1 MLKHLLKRWFL
12 IPPLLLIVVA
22 TPLLFLRPHSGAQA
36 SQNAVTGTHH
46 YFYDFPNGYMNVYD
60 MDNNFSLVQSVQIPT
75 VNVRGVVF
83 DPHSGM
89 LYISDG
95 GNGGID
101 GNGSLIKYNLVTQQ
115 VVYNVAYSFGVDS
128 LAITPDG
135 KTIYLPDGSLS
146 PDGTWHII
154 NPANGQVTGTI
165 LTISGLEPH
174 DTDMSANGQYVY
186 MEGVDNPYIWVA
198 NTATNQIVQKVGPFQ
213 GYARPFVVN
222 QSGTLVYTTENG
234 LIGFGVGNL
243 QTGQVLYNVS
253 APGFSLPAGFN
264 SQYVTPSHGIS
275 LSPDGKTVYVVDM
288 PNSYVHVFNVSGLP
302 GTAPT
307 MTASIPISPITGT
320 ESPCKFDCTKEGWLE
335 QSLDGRYLFVGNS
348 GSIIDTTTNKV
359 VANLA
364 TLADTRMFL
373 EVDWVNGVPVNSEDR
388 TDFYWNGGA
397 APTPPPNTPP
407 GPVNRNWYL
416 AEGRVGKGFREYLT
430 LENPAATPCAV
441 NIQYNYTPDGGSPA
455 NKTVAV
461 TVNPY
466 SRLTESVN
474 NDLGFVDLG
483 GSAAT
488 VATVVT
494 VNSTATGNCNGVVV
508 ERPMYFVGFHGQISS
523 GTDVLGSTTLSN
535 TYYFADVPSGANYT
549 SYLTIL
555 NPNNTSANVTVNYFA
570 GGKQVGTQSTTVPP
584 NARGTI
590 APGAISLPA
599 HVTAIV
605 TSNQQIMVERP
616 TYFMGIVTN
625 GTPVSGAYDIVGVP
639 ALSNDWLF
647 AEGYTGS
654 STQEYLTI
662 ANPTSTAATASIT
675 LESRTGA
682 TNTYTVPVGADSQVI
697 WNVNANN
704 TFFGST
710 PEVSAEVKST
720 GSNIIV
726 QREEYFTYNHTL
738 QNGRNTTAM
747 GGTDVIG
754 QKGPAAYSSYS
765 FAEGYANVGYNEW
778 LTIQNPTANQETI
791 TVTLVNGLGQSSVQ
805 TYQVAAHSRFTQDI
819 ANLIQQVFNPGTN
832 SQANSVSMTVQTL
845 NNGGVFVAERPMY
858 YNTNGVSPFAVQG
871 GTDIV
876 GYIGG

>member
-1 MLKHLLKRWFL
+1 MIKNLLKRWYL
-12 IPPLLLIVVA
+12 IPPLVLLLVA
-22 TPLLFLRPHSGAQA
+22 TPLFFRHTTGANA

-46 YFYDFPNGYMNVYD
+46 YFYDFPNGFMNVYD
-60 MDNNFSLVQSVQIPT
+60 MDNNFALVQSVQIPT
-75 VNVRGVVF
+75 VNVLGVVF
-83 DPHSGM
+83 EPHSGM

-95 GNGGID
+95 GNGGVD
-101 GNGSLIKYNLVTQQ
+101 GNGSLIKYNLATQT
-115 VVYNVAYSFGVDS
+115 VVYKQAYNFGVDS

-135 KTIYLPDGSLS
+135 KTIFLPDGSLS
-146 PDGTWHII
+146 TDGKWYII
-154 NPANGQVTGTI
+154 STATGQVTGVINTANGV
-165 LTISGLEPH
+165 SPH

-186 MEGVDNPYIWVA
+186 MEGVNSNVLRVA
-198 NTATNQIVQKVGPFQ
+198 STATGQIVQQVQPF
-213 GYARPFVVN
+213 ANAIRPFVVN
-222 QSGTLVYTTENG
+222 QSGTLVYATENG

-253 APGFSLPAGFN
+253 APGFNLPPGFN
-264 SQYVTPSHGIS
+264 STYVTPSHGIS

-288 PNSYVHVFNVSGLP
+288 PNGYVHVFNVSGLP
-302 GTAPT
+302 STAPN
-307 MTASIPISPITGT
+307 MIASIPISPITGSA
-320 ESPCKFDCTKEGWLE
+320 SPCQFDCVKEGWLE

-359 VANLA
+359 VNTLA
-364 TLADTRMFL
+364 TLANTRMFL
-373 EVDWVNGVPVNSEDR
+373 EVDWVNGVPVNSGDR

-397 APTPPPNTPP
+397 APTPPPSTPP
-407 GPVNRNWYL
+407 GPVNKNWYF

-430 LENPAATPCAV
+430 LENPSANACAV
-441 NIQYNYTPDGGSPA
+441 NIQYNYTPDHGTPA
-455 NKTVAV
+455 NKTVPITIA
-461 TVNPY
+461 PY
-466 SRLTESVN
+466 SRATESVN

-483 GSAAT
+483 ATAAT
-488 VATVVT
+488 VATVVS
-494 VNSTATGNCNGVVV
+494 VNSGATANCNGIVA
-508 ERPMYFVGFHGQISS
+508 ERPIYFVGFQGQISS

-535 TYYFADVPSGANYT
+535 TYYFADVPSGPNFT

-555 NPNNTSANVTVNYFA
+555 NPNNTAANVTVNYFA
-570 GGKQVGTQSTTVPP
+570 GGKQVGTQSTTVPA

-590 APGAISLPA
+590 APGAISLPT

-616 TYFMGIVTN
+616 TYFIGAITN
-625 GTPVSGAYDIVGVP
+625 GVPVNGAYDVVGVP
-639 ALSNDWLF
+639 ALGNDWLF

-662 ANPTSTAATASIT
+662 ANPTNTAASTAIT

-682 TNTYTVPVGADSQVI
+682 TNTYTVPVGANSQVI

-704 TFFGST
+704 TFSGST
-710 PEVSAEVKST
+710 PEVSIEVKAT

-738 QNGRNTTAM
+738 TTGANTVAM

-765 FAEGYANVGYNEW
+765 FAEGYANTGYNEW
-778 LTIQNPTANQETI
+778 LTIQNPTASQEAI
-791 TVTLVNGLGQSSVQ
+791 YVTLVNGLGQSNVTS
-805 TYQVAAHSRFTQDI
+805 YAVAAHSRFTLDI
-819 ANLIQQVFNPGTN
+819 ASLIQQAFQPGTN
-832 SQANSVSMTVQTL
+832 SSANSVSMTVQTL

-858 YNTNGVSPFAVQG
+858 YNTNGSAFPAQG

-876 GYIGG
+876 GYVGG